1 MTPAQQTALESVA
14 GRALTVDE
22 LTAIDPLL
30 PDRND
35 VAIAALL
42 PPRVEI
48 VPTPIGIGTILAT
61 LAPNGGAFLDGL
73 EAMAATDSN
82 VKWCLKL
89 IEQGNL
95 DVGMAATRAQM
106 QQFAADAPTFAAG
119 IAELLKT
126 AERATPIH
134 YNAVSDALNIAEGR
148 LTLGD

>member
-1 MTPAQQTALESVA
+1 MTPAQQSALEAVA
-14 GRALTVDE
+14 GRV
-22 LTAIDPLL
+22 LTADEIAAIDSLL

-48 VPTPIGIGTILAT
+48 IPTPIGIGTILAT
-61 LAPNGGAFLDGL
+61 LAPNGGTFLDGL
-73 EAMAATDSN
+73 EALAATDSN

-95 DVGMAATRAQM
+95 DVGMDATRQQM
-106 QQFAADAPTFAAG
+106 IEFAANAPVFSEG
-119 IAELLKT
+119 IAVLLQT

-148 LTLGD
+148 LTLGG